1 MNFYYVLKFF
11 IRIIITII
19 SLHFLLLTFF
29 GKFFTINRDILC
41 YLLLLLSILCYTFY
55 ETRVSD
61 RLCCFGYKQVKI
73 LCIYNI
79 HYLFIYLLLYPV
91 FFTKDVKII
100 YKYEK

>member
-73 LCIYNI
+73 LCIYVI
-79 HYLFIYLLLYPV
+79 FITYSYTYYFIQYFLQRM
-91 FFTKDVKII
+91 
-100 YKYEK
+100 